1 MPMRIKNKEWISFKE
16 KFLSILEVLSGEAE
30 KFDLPEDPDNFELFV
45 ENCEVLP
52 AFTKKNDYLKVEYD
66 FTLCETKLRTLSF
79 SIYKGAA
86 RIEMTLKDD
95 NLDLDD
101 NTLNV
106 SWQENHY

>member
-1 MPMRIKNKEWISFKE
+1 MPMRIKSKEWISFKE

-30 KFDLPEDPDNFELFV
+30 KFDLPEESDNFELFV
-45 ENCEVLP
+45 DNCEVLP
-52 AFTKKNDYLKVEYD
+52 AFTKKSDYLKVEYD
-66 FTLCETKLRTLSF
+66 FTLCTTKLRTLSF

-95 NLDLDD
+95 YLDLDD
-101 NTLNV
+101 NSLNI